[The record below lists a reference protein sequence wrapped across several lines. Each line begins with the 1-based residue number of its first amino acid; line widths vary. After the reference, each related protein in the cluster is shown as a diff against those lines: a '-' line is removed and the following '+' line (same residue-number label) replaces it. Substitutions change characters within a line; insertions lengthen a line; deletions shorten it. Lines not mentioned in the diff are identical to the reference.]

1 MKFDLVFKDVQY
13 LDVKERKFKR
23 SDIAISNGKIARID
37 NNLSGN
43 TEKDCFNKFLVP
55 GFIDGHIHLESSVIS
70 PEDFAKIV
78 APHGTTAV
86 ITDPHEIANVCGANG
101 IKWMMQKTK
110 KLPVDVFFMISSCVP
125 ATPFDESA
133 YILDSKNIEE
143 CFNIDKERILG
154 LAEVMNYPGVINGDS
169 EVLAKIKLAKERG
182 KHIDGHAPGLTG
194 TDLEKYIKAGIESD
208 HECSTL
214 EEAIEKL
221 EIAKKLNQ
229 EFYIMIRQGTAAK
242 NLEALF
248 ELINIEKYKDFVMFV
263 TDDKHPEELYQEGHI
278 DSIIRKAIELGIAP
292 VDAYTTAS
300 YNAAK
305 YFRLTDRGSIEI
317 GKNADLV
324 LLSDEKKCAIDEV
337 YKNGELLDSE
347 KINNWSM
354 NNVDKNLDEK
364 VRNSINMR
372 EVSYKDFECKGIKK
386 KIIGLVPK
394 QITTVD
400 AGETDDYDLEN
411 DIIKIV
417 VIESHKGTMHTGI
430 AYLKGLGLKEGALGT
445 TVAHDSHYAIIAG
458 TNDDDIALVANEIRK
473 MKGGKIVVKNGK
485 VESSLPLPIA
495 NLMTDDSCINV
506 IKKMEELKN
515 VANISNK
522 DVDPFMNLSFVSLA
536 VIGDI
541 RLLPRGVFDV
551 NKWCFIE
558 DGNNCCEKI

>member
-1 MKFDLVFKDVQY
+1 MKFNLVLKNVQY
-13 LDVKERKFKR
+13 LDVKERQFKKG
-23 SDIAISNGKIARID
+23 DVAISNGKIANIGI
-37 NNLSGN
+37 NLSGEF
-43 TEKDCFNKFLVP
+43 EKDCSNKFLVP

-78 APHGTTAV
+78 STHGTTAV
-86 ITDPHEIANVCGANG
+86 ITDPHEIANVCGIDG

-110 KLPVDVFFMISSCVP
+110 NLTIDVFFMVSSCVP

-133 YILDSKNIEE
+133 YTLDSKGVEE
-143 CFNIDKERILG
+143 CFNMDNTGRILG
-154 LAEVMNYPGVINGDS
+154 LAEVMNYPGVINNDS

-182 KHIDGHAPGLTG
+182 KRVDGHAPGLTG
-194 TDLEKYIKAGIESD
+194 NDLEKYIKAGIESD

-221 EIAKKLNQ
+221 EVAKKLNQ

-248 ELINIEKYKDFVMFV
+248 ELINMDNYKDVVMFV

-278 DSIIRKAIELGIAP
+278 DSIIRKAIKLGVSP
-292 VDAYTTAS
+292 EDAYVTAS

-305 YFRLTDRGSIEI
+305 YFRLANIGSIEV

-324 LLSDEKKCAIDEV
+324 LLSDEKNCVIEEV
-337 YKNGELLDSE
+337 YKNGELIDEE
-347 KINNWSM
+347 KINNWPS
-354 NNVDKNLDEK
+354 NNVDNVLDKK
-364 VRNSINMR
+364 VRNSVNMN
-372 EVSYKDFECKGIKK
+372 EVSSKDFECKGIKK
-386 KIIGLVPK
+386 KIIGLVPN

-400 AGETDDYDLEN
+400 AGEIDDYDVKN
-411 DIIKIV
+411 DIIKMV

-430 AYLKGLGLKEGALGT
+430 AYLKGLGLKEGAIGT

-458 TNDDDIALVANEIRK
+458 TNDEDIALVANEIRK
-473 MKGGKIVVKNGK
+473 MKGGKIVVKNGEV
-485 VESSLPLPIA
+485 VESLPLPIA
-495 NLMTDDSCINV
+495 NLMTDEPYFEV
-506 IKKMEELKN
+506 VEKMRNLKS
-515 VANISNK
+515 VVDLSNK

-541 RLLPRGVFDV
+541 RLLPGGVFDV
-551 NKWCFIE
+551 KGWKFI
-558 DGNNCCEKI
+558 

>member
-1 MKFDLVFKDVQY
+1 MKFDLVFKNIQY
-13 LDVKERKFKR
+13 LDVKDRKFKKG
-23 SDIAISNGKIARID
+23 DVAISNGKIAGIG
-37 NNLSGN
+37 NELSGKIK
-43 TEKDCFNKFLVP
+43 KDCSNKFLVP

-78 APHGTTAV
+78 STHGTTAV
-86 ITDPHEIANVCGANG
+86 ITDPHEIANVCGTDG

-110 KLPVDVFFMISSCVP
+110 KLPIDVFFMISSCVP

-133 YILDSKNIEE
+133 YILDSKSIEG
-143 CFNIDKERILG
+143 CFNIDANRILG

-182 KHIDGHAPGLTG
+182 KRVDGHAPGLTG
-194 TDLEKYIKAGIESD
+194 NDLEKYIRAGIESD
-208 HECSTL
+208 HECSSI

-221 EIAKKLNQ
+221 EVAKRLNQ

-248 ELINIEKYKDFVMFV
+248 ELINMDKYKDYVMFV

-278 DSIIRKAIELGIAP
+278 DSIIRKAINLGVAP
-292 VDAYTTAS
+292 VDAYITAS

-305 YFRLTDRGSIEI
+305 YFRLNNFGSIEV
-317 GKNADLV
+317 GKIADLV
-324 LLSDEKKCAIDEV
+324 LLSDENKCTIEEV
-337 YKNGELLDSE
+337 YKNGELLNSE
-347 KINNWSM
+347 KINSWPM
-354 NNVDKNLDEK
+354 NSIDKNLDEK
-364 VRNSINMR
+364 VRNSVNMS
-372 EVSYKDFECKGIKK
+372 EVSHKDFECKGIKK

-394 QITTVD
+394 QITTIDV
-400 AGETDDYDLEN
+400 GETDDYNLEN

-445 TVAHDSHYAIIAG
+445 TVAHDSHYTIIAG
-458 TNDDDIALVANEIRK
+458 TNDEDIALVVNEIRK
-473 MKGGKIVVKNGK
+473 MKGGKIVVKDGK
-485 VESSLPLPIA
+485 IKASLALPIA
-495 NLMTDDSCINV
+495 NLMTDEPYINV

-515 VANISNK
+515 AVNISNK

-536 VIGDI
+536 VIGNI
-541 RLLPRGVFDV
+541 RLLPGGVFDV
-551 NKWCFIE
+551 NKWSFIE
-558 DGNNCCEKI
+558 